1 MGNLQAAVPAKE
13 SFPTPMLSNYTLF
26 MKRSP
31 LSPPPIPRQNGS
43 ELNLCPEI
51 LVWVVSCSNFKIA
64 THVMSKED
72 NCCNFCSL
80 AAGRKQFSS
89 IASSLQWSSLPYYNP
104 QSWNQLIMGWNSETL
119 SPNLSSFKL
128 SLRYWLKMVASVTQL
143 SLSVSLCVYMHTHAR
158 AHTQMGFSPWSLL
171 IEGDQNSHNSRLS
184 SGWDFG
190 CYQSD
195 TDLNQESCYLVK
207 TYACCSW
214 WQECKRHIK
223 SILVPPAAALALWY
237 SGMVVWTST
246 QNPLL

>member
-143 SLSVSLCVYMHTHAR
+143 SLSVSLCVYMHTHA
-158 AHTQMGFSPWSLL
+158 HTYTRTHTNGFLTLKSPYRRRSEFPQFQTFFWMRFWLL
-171 IEGDQNSHNSRLS
+171 PIRHWFKSRKLLS
-184 SGWDFG
+184 SE
-190 CYQSD
+190 
-195 TDLNQESCYLVK
+195 DLCMLFLMAGV
-207 TYACCSW
+207 
-214 WQECKRHIK
+214 
-223 SILVPPAAALALWY
+223 
-237 SGMVVWTST
+237 
-246 QNPLL
+246 